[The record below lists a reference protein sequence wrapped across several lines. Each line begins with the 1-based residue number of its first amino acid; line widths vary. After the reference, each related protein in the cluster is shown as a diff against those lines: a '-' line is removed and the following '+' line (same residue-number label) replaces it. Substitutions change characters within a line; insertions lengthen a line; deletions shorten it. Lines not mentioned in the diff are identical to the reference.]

1 MALANASE
9 GSEEEILSSRSMMSI
24 SDLDNESDISDIESN
39 LSDDDI
45 LNDDE
50 IAEAI
55 KSSNLKTL
63 SYKLTDS
70 EEESEDTEAETEYI
84 ERGTEFSEETESS
97 EEAFSLRSMILTNN
111 LIELMEEPEP
121 EKDKVDIQRDEEIK
135 EISSDTQQSSGFV
148 FPEESPFIYDET
160 LEKNLNSEYVLETNE
175 KTDMNLSEPLT
186 NYLSLNED
194 LNNLI
199 LENDKKI
206 VIKTIKNDKESVKR
220 NSAIW
225 NFDLSDLNEEFSL
238 YYKQA
243 KEYIEKEK
251 TGQLSYDEKMM
262 ADDIKNKLNNY
273 VFNLQID
280 VVKDWDVPSLTPETD
295 ELLDTNNMIFVNFLE
310 NGSLP
315 GKVNVNIDVGIE
327 TANQEYIV
335 YYVYKDEKTNQV
347 RTRLLK
353 TDLKVDNSGY
363 IRCITNRGIKLL
375 LIPKTE
381 ENMANINKI
390 NRDLD
395 QSINIDKY
403 IKIEEYV
410 VS

>member
-1 MALANASE
+1 
-9 GSEEEILSSRSMMSI
+9 
-24 SDLDNESDISDIESN
+24 
-39 LSDDDI
+39 
-45 LNDDE
+45 
-50 IAEAI
+50 
-55 KSSNLKTL
+55 
-63 SYKLTDS
+63 
-70 EEESEDTEAETEYI
+70 
-84 ERGTEFSEETESS
+84 
-97 EEAFSLRSMILTNN
+97 
-111 LIELMEEPEP
+111 
-121 EKDKVDIQRDEEIK
+121 
-135 EISSDTQQSSGFV
+135 
-148 FPEESPFIYDET
+148 
-160 LEKNLNSEYVLETNE
+160 
-175 KTDMNLSEPLT
+175 
-186 NYLSLNED
+186 
-194 LNNLI
+194 
-199 LENDKKI
+199 
-206 VIKTIKNDKESVKR
+206 
-220 NSAIW
+220 
-225 NFDLSDLNEEFSL
+225 
-238 YYKQA
+238 
-243 KEYIEKEK
+243 
-251 TGQLSYDEKMM
+251 
-262 ADDIKNKLNNY
+262 
-273 VFNLQID
+273 
-280 VVKDWDVPSLTPETD
+280 
-295 ELLDTNNMIFVNFLE
+295 MIFVNFLE